1 VKFEKFDTLAI
12 HAGESPDPHTGAV
25 DTPIYQAST
34 FAYAS
39 SDEGADR
46 FAHGTGYVYTR
57 WGNPNISALQEKI
70 AALEG
75 GEACLATA
83 TGMAAVSTTLLQLV
97 QSGDHLVASNYL
109 YSATNTLCAKYLPKF
124 GIQTTFVD
132 TSNPKN
138 VERALQKNT
147 KLIYIETPSNPVLQI
162 TDIQALALISKQA
175 GLLSLIDNTFATP
188 FNQTPLALGL
198 DLVIHSATKY
208 FCGHGDAM
216 GGAVVGRKD
225 MIDQITQ
232 GMHRDLGGVISPF
245 NAWLIARGI
254 KTLPVRMERHNRN
267 ALEVARFLQKHP
279 QVAHVYY
286 PGLPEHP
293 GHEIAKKQ
301 MGKGFGGMMS
311 FEVKGGFEAGKRAVN
326 ALKLCTQA
334 VSLGDTRT
342 LACHSASTT
351 HSTVTPEARRAGGIT
366 DGLIRLSVGLEDP
379 RDIIADL
386 DQALD

>member
-1 VKFEKFDTLAI
+1 MKYKKFDTLAI
-12 HAGESPDPHTGAV
+12 HAGESTDPHTGAV
-25 DTPIYQAST
+25 DTPIYQATT
-34 FAYAS
+34 FAYESA
-39 SDEGADR
+39 DEGAER
-46 FAHGTGYVYTR
+46 FAHGTGFVYTR

-83 TGMAAVSTTLLQLV
+83 TGMAAVATTILQLV
-97 QSGDHLVASNYL
+97 QSGDHIVASNYL

-124 GIQTTFVD
+124 GVQTTFVD

-138 VERALQKNT
+138 VERAIQKNT
-147 KLIYIETPSNPVLQI
+147 KLIYIETPSNPALQI
-162 TDIQALALISKQA
+162 TDIKAITTLSKQA

-188 FNQTPLALGL
+188 FNQKPIALGL
-198 DLVIHSATKY
+198 DLVIHSATK
-208 FCGHGDAM
+208 FLCGHGDAM
-216 GGAVVGRKD
+216 GGAVIGKKD
-225 MIDQITQ
+225 LIEQITK

-254 KTLPVRMERHNRN
+254 KTLSVRMERHNRN
-267 ALEVARFLQKHP
+267 ALEVARFLQRHP
-279 QVAHVYY
+279 KVERVYY

-301 MGKGFGGMMS
+301 MVGFSGVMS
-311 FEVKGGFEAGKRAVN
+311 FEVKGGYESGKRTVN

-342 LACHSASTT
+342 LVCHSASTT

-379 RDIIADL
+379 QDIIADL
-386 DQALD
+386 DQALG